1 MSVFKLCDPENKNRC
16 SKKDLIIGFNKIV
29 AVIQDDILD
38 FIMVKNEYDK
48 VSFQNLFNNLD

>member
-29 AVIQDDILD
+29 AVI
-38 FIMVKNEYDK
+38 
-48 VSFQNLFNNLD
+48 